1 MRMLY
6 ITGFV
11 ALLISAIGC
20 SDHPRTA
27 NAAGRD
33 QKPVIRTAE
42 VTRQNVSDSIDLP
55 ARVQADPVRT
65 VHVFA
70 PAGGQLV
77 SVSVRPGDHVQRGQ
91 IIAVLHSN
99 DLAQAHADYMKAKA
113 DHDRTQ
119 RALERAQLLYD
130 HKVLPQK
137 DYEDAKAEAI
147 SGQAELETAK
157 EHLNL
162 LGVPLDQVSDELQV
176 RAPKSGV
183 VLDVSAAPGEFSKA
197 LDASAP
203 LCTIADLSDVWIMG
217 DVYEKDLSSVAL
229 HKPVDISFA
238 AYPGKTWKGRVDNI
252 SPIIDP
258 NTRTIKVRVVLAN
271 AASQLKPDMFAQIHV
286 QRGTRNVILL
296 PAPAVLHDGEKTYVY
311 VDGGGGK
318 YQPRE
323 VKIGPMQDGSVEI
336 ASGLSG
342 GENVVVE
349 GAELLRPNQA
359 D

>member
-1 MRMLY
+1 MRVFYM
-6 ITGFV
+6 TGLAV
-11 ALLISAIGC
+11 LLMFASSC
-20 SDHPRTA
+20 SDRAQTA
-27 NAAGRD
+27 KAAGAD
-33 QKPVIRTAE
+33 PKPVIRTAK
-42 VTRQNVSDSIDLP
+42 VTKQNVSDSIDLP
-55 ARVQADPVRT
+55 ARVQADPART

-77 SVSVRPGDHVQRGQ
+77 SVSVRPGDHVQHGQ
-91 IIAVLHSN
+91 LVAVLHSN
-99 DLAQAHADYMKAKA
+99 DLAQARADYMKAKA

-137 DYEDAKAEAI
+137 DYEDAKADAI
-147 SGQAELETAK
+147 SAQAQLETAK
-157 EHLNL
+157 EHLTL
-162 LGVPLDQVSDELQV
+162 LGVQLDQVSDELEV

-183 VLDVSAAPGEFSKA
+183 VLDLSAAPGEFSKA

-203 LCTIADLSDVWIMG
+203 LCTIADLTDVWVMG

-229 HKPVDISFA
+229 HKPVDITFA
-238 AYPGKTWKGRVDNI
+238 AYPGKSWKGNVDNI

-258 NTRTIKVRVVLAN
+258 NSRTIKVRVVLAN
-271 AASQLKPDMFAQIHV
+271 AAHELKPDMFAQIHV